1 MQGLPELLSFAVRSI
16 RRNPRAAI
24 LAILV
29 LGPTTGGT
37 AAFVAFALTV
47 TLPDLPY
54 VQAERLVEISEITP
68 GDRLRLYLMPAAY
81 FHYRTD
87 SSATIRSMAAVQAD
101 TTDSLMTVASTSFV
115 ARRTLA
121 TPEFFD
127 VLGSAPIIGTTFRP
141 GTNGAVLSYDLWRR
155 LGADDSI
162 VGKRLMLTGFPS
174 DEIVGVMPASF
185 NYPPTTEIW
194 QATTLGNAGP
204 TSRWRVIGRLAD
216 DITPDAAATALDTA
230 VRSTRNGPIPVF
242 TAVTPLKEVLFG
254 TVRPVL
260 LLVYGAFGTTLL
272 ACCLCLGTLRQTQ
285 IVRRGHELRMC
296 MALGASRQRIFGQL
310 VAETT
315 LITAAAAVVA
325 LIVCLWLRQTIFS
338 VWFPALQHSEH
349 RFTFLMYGALL
360 ATAGLVSSVFVVVT
374 LAPVFDIATAV
385 DAHHRRRA
393 RHTWLDLSRMGFTL
407 GASNGVAVALA
418 CTSLTL
424 AFTFAGG
431 IQKFTDTPI
440 GFAPDQLLAVE
451 IRQRIGQT
459 ARIAAGPS
467 SRHSAEFYF
476 LETVNKALQSLRSLT
491 QVSDVAVTGY
501 TPFRDRM
508 PPQRV
513 VSPTAIPLSGPSRW
527 PPTGSEQRSNVILQR
542 VTSNYHRLMG
552 IRLLSGRLFEERDAL
567 SIEQFD
573 NRQAARRPG
582 VAVVERMLARR
593 LWPDQD
599 ALGKFVILDGD
610 TVASREVVGIVE
622 DVVVTHAADN
632 APPQLYVPWTENPT
646 DRFAL
651 VIRTSASFEDTSQAV
666 ARELQK
672 LDPDL
677 VAYSTVPVTTLRHN
691 QLRSWRAMA
700 SALICLALCGLLAAV
715 IGVYGT
721 LAVRLAARRKEI
733 AVRLALGAP
742 TGVIAKLVV
751 LETTVMLAVAS
762 AISLPATVGSLRA
775 ASPFF
780 VGLGGLNATYL
791 VASLLVILAASIV
804 SMYMPMRQAMQ
815 VDLINTLKSE

>member
-1 MQGLPELLSFAVRSI
+1 MLGLPELLSFAVRSI
-16 RRNPRAAI
+16 RRKPRAAI

-37 AAFVAFALTV
+37 AAFVAFALAV

-54 VQAERLVEISEITP
+54 ARAERLVEISETTL
-68 GDRLRLYLMPAAY
+68 GDRLRLYVTPAAY

-87 SSATIRSMAAVQAD
+87 KAGTISSMAAVQAD

-127 VLGSAPIIGTTFRP
+127 VLGAAPIIGTTFRP
-141 GTNGAVLSYDLWRR
+141 ETNGAVLSYDLWRR

-162 VGKRLMLTGFPS
+162 IGKRLTLTGFPS
-174 DEIVGVMPASF
+174 DEIVGVMPPSF

-204 TSRWRVIGRLAD
+204 ESRWRVIGRLAD
-216 DITPDAAATALDTA
+216 DIMPDAAAEALDVA
-230 VRSTRNGPIPVF
+230 VRSTRNGATPVR
-242 TAVTPLKEVLFG
+242 TAATPLKEVLFG

-260 LLVYGAFGTTLL
+260 WLIYGAFGTTLL

-285 IVRRGHELRMC
+285 IVRRGDELRMC
-296 MALGASRQRIFGQL
+296 MALGASRQRIIGQL

-325 LIVCLWLRQTIFS
+325 LIVCLWLRQTLFS
-338 VWFPALQHSEH
+338 VWFPALQHSEQ
-349 RFTFLMYGALL
+349 RFTFLMYVALL
-360 ATAGLVSSVFVVVT
+360 ATTGLVAIVFVVVT
-374 LAPVFDIATAV
+374 LAPVFDIAT
-385 DAHHRRRA
+385 DAYHRQRS

-431 IQKFTDTPI
+431 IQRFTDTPI

-459 ARIAAGPS
+459 ARLAAGPS

-476 LETVNKALQSLRSLT
+476 LETVNKALQSLRNLT
-491 QVSDVAVTGY
+491 QVSDVAITGY

-513 VSPTAIPLSGPSRW
+513 VSPTAIPLSGPFRW
-527 PPTGSEQRSNVILQR
+527 PPIGSEQRSNVILQR

-567 SIEQFD
+567 TVEQFD

-599 ALGKFVILDGD
+599 AVGKFVILDGD

-632 APPQLYVPWTENPT
+632 APPQFYVPWTENPT
-646 DRFAL
+646 DRLAL
-651 VIRTSASFEDTSQAV
+651 VIRTSASFDDTTQAV
-666 ARELQK
+666 ASELQK

-700 SALICLALCGLLAAV
+700 SALICLSLCGVLAAV

-721 LAVRLAARRKEI
+721 LAVRLASRRKEI

-742 TGVIAKLVV
+742 TGVIFKLVV
-751 LETTVMLAVAS
+751 LETAVMLVVAS

-780 VGLGGLNATYL
+780 VGLGGLNATHL
-791 VASLLVILAASIV
+791 GLSLLVILAASIV
-804 SMYMPMRQAMQ
+804 SMYVPMRQAMQ
-815 VDLINTLKSE
+815 VDFINTLKSE